1 MLQKYYKK
9 IKFAL
14 QDEKT
19 IDKASKKIDTSN
31 VKLLK
36 RIILGG

>member
-9 IKFAL
+9 IKFTL

-19 IDKASKKIDTSN
+19 IDKVFKKIDTSN